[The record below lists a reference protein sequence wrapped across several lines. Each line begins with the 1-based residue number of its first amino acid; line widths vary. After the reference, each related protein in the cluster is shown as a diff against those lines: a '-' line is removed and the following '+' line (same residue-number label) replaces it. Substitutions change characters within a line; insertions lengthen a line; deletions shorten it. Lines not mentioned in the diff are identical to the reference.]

1 MDNFIFDK
9 TDKGREEI
17 ITRKFRLQHRLRS
30 LLVLIDGKKTTQE
43 LLQKVAGLG
52 LDMQSLVELVDGEF
66 IEGVAIVPESEMEQL
81 TASSRPGPW
90 PEPEAEAALAKADAA
105 PFESAAGA
113 EDANA
118 DQAAPARRNRQ
129 RSPIM
134 SPEAFTALQT
144 FFNQTIKSMIG
155 LRGFTLQLKADRA
168 HTLDEFR
175 ALREPYLAAIQ
186 KAKGS
191 EIMISL
197 RDRLD
202 QLLLDGE
209 DSMY

>member
-17 ITRKFRLQHRLRS
+17 ITRKYQLQHRLRS
-30 LLVLIDGKKTTQE
+30 LLVLIDGKKTTPE
-43 LLQKVAGLG
+43 LLQKVSGLG
-52 LDMQSLVELVDGEF
+52 LDMQSLAELVAGEF
-66 IEGVAIVPESEMEQL
+66 IEGVAIVPESAMEQEI
-81 TASSRPGPW
+81 ARPAAAIP
-90 PEPEAEAALAKADAA
+90 PARIPDPEAASGKGSNGMM
-105 PFESAAGA
+105 SA
-113 EDANA
+113 
-118 DQAAPARRNRQ
+118 
-129 RSPIM
+129 
-134 SPEAFTALQT
+134 EAFLALQS

-155 LRGFTLQLKADRA
+155 LRGFTLQLKAERA

-186 KAKGS
+186 KAKGN

-202 QLLLDGE
+202 QLLAEGE
-209 DSMY
+209 ASM